1 MEDLRLSASFG
12 TTRKVEVG
20 EVLDGKYRVERV
32 LGNGGMG
39 VVVAARHLQLD
50 QLVAIKLV
58 LPETTRNDVLV
69 ARFLREARSAAK
81 LRSEHVARVLD
92 VACLAD
98 GAPYIV
104 MEYLEGADLA
114 AVLDSEG
121 PLGMAEACDY
131 MLQACHA
138 IAEAH
143 RLGIVHRDL
152 KPENIYRT
160 TRVGGASLIKVLDFG
175 ISKVMTSDLGALTQT
190 RAVLGSPAYMAPEQL
205 RSSRRADPRADV
217 WALGVVLYELLTRR
231 CPFEADSLPDLCLKV
246 TREPPRPLDELRDDL
261 PAELV
266 QVIARCLEK
275 DADRRFADA
284 GELADALEPFAAAPP
299 RPWVARTPDPMR
311 QLAETMAAPPSMPTT
326 AAVGARKW
334 RVLTVTLTLLVVSL
348 SVSGIWTGKRLA
360 RRMDTAEKRAFAAID
375 VARTAP
381 SAALPMDPAAP
392 PPDVAASLVTV
403 PLVASVAATAT
414 APDAGATTPP
424 VVRYRPTRASSPPVP
439 TRSRAIARDDI
450 PEFR

>member
-1 MEDLRLSASFG
+1 MENLRFSASLG

-20 EVLDGKYRVERV
+20 EVLDGKYSVERV
-32 LGNGGMG
+32 LGHGGMG

-58 LPETTRNDVLV
+58 LPEATPNDVLV

-81 LRSEHVARVLD
+81 LRSEHVVRVLD
-92 VACLAD
+92 VACLPD

-114 AVLDSEG
+114 AVLDDEG
-121 PLGMAEACDY
+121 PLGMADACNY

-143 RLGIVHRDL
+143 HLGIVHRDL
-152 KPENIYRT
+152 KPENIFRT
-160 TRVGGASLIKVLDFG
+160 TRMGGASLIKVLDFG

-190 RAVLGSPAYMAPEQL
+190 RAVLGSPVYMAPEQL
-205 RSSRRADPRADV
+205 RSSRRADPRSDV

-284 GELADALEPFAAAPP
+284 GELADALEPFAGGPSLP
-299 RPWVARTPDPMR
+299 FVARTQEPIR
-311 QLAETMAAPPSMPTT
+311 QLAETMAAPPPMPTT
-326 AAVGARKW
+326 AAVGART
-334 RVLTVTLTLLVVSL
+334 RRILTVTLALVVVAL
-348 SVSGIWTGKRLA
+348 ALSGIRTGRRLA
-360 RRMDTAEKRAFAAID
+360 HRTDIAEKRALAAID

-381 SAALPMDPAAP
+381 SVARSVDAAEP
-392 PPDVAASLVTV
+392 PPDVATSPVTI

-414 APDAGATTPP
+414 APDAAAPAPP
-424 VVRYRPTRASSPPVP
+424 VLRYRPTRASSPPVP
-439 TRSRAIARDDI
+439 TRPRAIARDDI